1 MEHDHNYLKG
11 DTVGKKAS
19 SDDPVDQAKEAVAE
33 KSKEAAELED
43 RFTALSDRAQGLVVS
58 DQGLRQLVGAMV
70 ASRQLYAMA
79 IHDLDARLDS
89 EKMPYTDISDED
101 RSPLKEIFISS
112 AATQAAH
119 PFEEGDLLSGFR
131 DTVIPW
137 METVSAAHTAEEA
150 RALKEDYEASEA
162 ERRAKDVV
170 LGLDLRPAEEEFLDR
185 ERSLVLVGW
194 GPALAYLS
202 GKIIANS
209 LTNVLD
215 FNQVL
220 HLAKSP
226 SKQGDH
232 RLLEI
237 GGKAWENCAKSN
249 NSWNKL
255 FATSYLEKLSAPLD
269 LFIVSDLSATNVGN
283 TFQHE
288 ASRGAEAQKR
298 LRKWATIMG
307 AAMIG
312 CMPQETMKGID
323 LNTPTWEK
331 LRMFTRLR
339 AVDVKTRDDG
349 DYDITVG
356 RHVLHKV
363 AKSEVDIFNPS
374 DIITP

>member
-1 MEHDHNYLKG
+1 MEHDHNYLKPG
-11 DTVGKKAS
+11 AT
-19 SDDPVDQAKEAVAE
+19 DDPVVKAKEAVAE
-33 KSKEAAELED
+33 KSKEDAELED
-43 RFTALSDRAQGLVVS
+43 RFTALSGRAQDLVVA

-79 IHDLDARLDS
+79 IHDLDSRLDS
-89 EKMPYTDISDED
+89 DKKPYKEIPDED
-101 RSPLKEIFISS
+101 RSLLKEIFISS

-119 PFEEGDLLSGFR
+119 PFEEGDLLTGFR

-137 METVSAAHTAEEA
+137 MESVSAVHTEEEA
-150 RALKEDYEASEA
+150 RVLKEEYESSEQ
-162 ERRAKDVV
+162 ERRSKDVV
-170 LGLDLRPAEEEFLDR
+170 LGLGLHPAEEEFLDR

-202 GKIIANS
+202 SKIINNS

-226 SKQGDH
+226 SKQSEH

-255 FATSYLEKLSAPLD
+255 FATSYLEQLSAPLD
-269 LFIVSDLSATNVGN
+269 LFIVSDLSATNAGN

-298 LRKWATIMG
+298 LRKWATTMG

-312 CMPQETMKGID
+312 CMPQDTMKGID

-363 AKSEVDIFNPS
+363 AKSEVDVFNSS